1 VRACAEIQG
10 RFVWGVGGRGDE
22 ARIVAGVETG
32 LLEARCEPCG
42 ACAAYCPTGALEN
55 RMSYDLGIA
64 DKKVRSMGR
73 TCASKAGM
81 DTTLSTTLTDCC
93 APGCASTCWKDRN

>member
-32 LLEARCEPCG
+32 LLEARCDCGPCG
-42 ACAAYCPTGALEN
+42 CLCGLLPD
-55 RMSYDLGIA
+55 RR
-64 DKKVRSMGR
+64 VRKPHVIRSWHCG
-73 TCASKAGM
+73 
-81 DTTLSTTLTDCC
+81 
-93 APGCASTCWKDRN
+93 